1 VLNIHARDFWTRV
14 VRPVATGLNRAGI
27 SPDAITL
34 FGTVGAVVSALVFFP
49 RGDFFGGTLLVWG
62 FVMLDLVDGV
72 LARMSGRSSTFGAV
86 LDSTCDRIADAAV
99 FGTVAWYY
107 ALHGQKWILLAALLC
122 LVLGALTSYIRAR
135 AEAAGLHATVGIAER
150 AERLIIVLVGTGL
163 SDLPGYHVPYVLA
176 IALWLLVAASTITVV
191 QRFAVV
197 HEQSRARQARGAAA
211 G

>member
-1 VLNIHARDFWTRV
+1 M

-34 FGTVGAVVSALVFFP
+34 FGTAGAVTSALVFFP

-86 LDSTCDRIADAAV
+86 LDSTCDRVADAAV
-99 FGTVAWYY
+99 FGALGWYF
-107 ALHGQKWILLAALLC
+107 AEHGQRWMLLGCLLC
-122 LVLGALTSYIRAR
+122 LVLGSLTSYIRAR

-150 AERLIIVLVGTGL
+150 AERLIIILVGTGL
-163 SDLPGYHVPYVLA
+163 TGEPFDLPYVQA
-176 IALWLLVAASTITVV
+176 IAVWALVGASTITVG
-191 QRFAVV
+191 QRMTTVYR
-197 HEQSRARQARGAAA
+197 QSRARDREAAVPA
-211 G
+211 GTV